1 MKKSNIEIIELFKKN
16 LFLNKTIRE
25 LALLLKKDY
34 PTVYNSFKELSNK
47 KIIKIKVVGKSKV
60 CELNLN
66 RKSISILSYLDLQEA
81 LSKKLPNIERILDL
95 KELLDDVVIV
105 TGSYAKGKENPKSD
119 IDLLLITKEKAFDKQ
134 KLLENSTAL
143 FLPKFHIIVIT
154 YKDFIDMLLD
164 KKPNFGKEAFNNHLI
179 FRNAERYYE
188 LIREAV
194 ENGFRS

>member
-34 PTVYNSFKELSNK
+34 PTVYNSVKELSNK
-47 KIIKIKVVGKSKV
+47 EIIKIKVVGKSKV

>member
-34 PTVYNSFKELSNK
+34 PTVYNSVKELSNK
-47 KIIKIKVVGKSKV
+47 EIIKIKVVGKSKV

-95 KELLDDVVIV
+95 K
-105 TGSYAKGKENPKSD
+105 
-119 IDLLLITKEKAFDKQ
+119 
-134 KLLENSTAL
+134 
-143 FLPKFHIIVIT
+143 
-154 YKDFIDMLLD
+154 
-164 KKPNFGKEAFNNHLI
+164 
-179 FRNAERYYE
+179 
-188 LIREAV
+188 
-194 ENGFRS
+194 